1 MARYTKRVQTTVT
14 DEQYQMLHELSE
26 QRHEPIGRLV
36 REAVRQTYGAPC
48 APVSLEQR
56 QAALASLLS
65 LNVPV
70 ADWPQMEDEIMQ
82 AYLDDL

>member
-36 REAVRQTYGAPC
+36 REAVRQTYGASC

-56 QAALASLLS
+56 QAALAHLLS
-65 LNVPV
+65 LNAPV
-70 ADWPQMEDEIMQ
+70 ADWSQMEDEIMQ
-82 AYLDDL
+82 AHLDDL